1 MLRNMEF
8 ITQANGGDRFATL
21 DIESQ
26 VLEMKKF
33 LEERYDDA
41 FRPRQFAYKMIKEV
55 VNHIVRQSNDS
66 LATIAQRYSISS
78 DQYFTLL
85 PYVVKIDH
93 DFRTALHDLASDDT
107 VIGQVEFSENSELMV
122 VQLFSLDISH
132 GQTRFDQYVDNLRD
146 EGTYIHREVEKLLQD
161 WKSLNPKFHFRHQE
175 VGDRQSLRRTLDLSG
190 LAVKG
195 NTELPSF

>member
-21 DIESQ
+21 DIQSQ

-33 LEERYDDA
+33 LEERYDDP

-66 LATIAQRYSISS
+66 LVTIVKRYSNSS

-85 PYVVKIDH
+85 PYVARIDH

-107 VIGQVEFSENSELMV
+107 VIGQVEFSEDSELMV
-122 VQLFSLDISH
+122 VQLFSLDTSH

-146 EGTYIHREVEKLLQD
+146 EGAHIPREVEKLLQD
-161 WKSLNPKFHFRHQE
+161 WKSLNPKFHFRHQGL
-175 VGDRQSLRRTLDLSG
+175 GDRSSLRRTLDLSG
-190 LAVKG
+190 LTLKG
-195 NTELPSF
+195 NPELPSL